1 MMSLWQKFAGIV
13 FAVTLMW
20 GLAACAPASV
30 SDQDV
35 QPESGAIS
43 VEATPPA
50 TPTVPATAT
59 VLPSPSPTARQLLTE
74 IVEEPASPVNTPT
87 AMSADA
93 SASELPPGSEQAVA
107 AAIENLAGQSGISA
121 TDEITVLSVEPVEWR
136 DASLGCPQEGMMYA
150 QVITPGFLVML
161 EAGGEQY
168 EYHTNQADTV
178 VLCQQ

>member
-1 MMSLWQKFAGIV
+1 MSRWQNFVGLVLAVALLWSFAGC
-13 FAVTLMW
+13 T
-20 GLAACAPASV
+20 ASSV
-30 SDQDV
+30 PDQDV

-43 VEATPPA
+43 AEATPQATATVPA
-50 TPTVPATAT
+50 TPTA
-59 VLPSPSPTARQLLTE
+59 LPSPTPTARQLMTE
-74 IVEEPASPVNTPT
+74 IVEEPASPINTPT

-93 SASELPPGSEQAVA
+93 SAPELPPGSEQAVA
-107 AAIENLAGQSGISA
+107 AAIEDLAGQSGISA
-121 TDEITVLSVEPVEWR
+121 ADEITMLSVEPVEWR

-161 EAGGEQY
+161 QAGGEQY

>member
-1 MMSLWQKFAGIV
+1 MSLSRNFLGLV
-13 FAVTLMW
+13 LAVTLLW
-20 GLAACAPASV
+20 SFAGCTASSV
-30 SDQDV
+30 PDQDV
-35 QPESGAIS
+35 QAESGAIS
-43 VEATPPA
+43 EEATPQVTPTLPA
-50 TPTVPATAT
+50 TPTA
-59 VLPSPSPTARQLLTE
+59 LPSATPTDQPLLTE

-87 AMSADA
+87 AMSADT
-93 SASELPPGSEQAVA
+93 SAPDLPPGSEQAVA
-107 AAIENLAGQSGISA
+107 AAIEDLASQSGIAA
-121 TDEITVLSVEPVEWR
+121 TGEITVQSVEPVEWR